1 MAESSPLILVVSD
14 DPHLTAEFVY
24 AFPEDVTVAFAP
36 NARAALSTMSETIP
50 SLVIADIRT
59 GSAGGYGLS
68 REMSATDR
76 LKAVPKLML
85 LERAQDSW
93 LSKQAGAT
101 DYVVKPI
108 PADELVE
115 RALDLA
121 SQPVS

>member
-1 MAESSPLILVVSD
+1 MAESSPVILVVSD
-14 DPHLTAEFVY
+14 DPHLSAEFAY
-24 AFPEDVTVAFAP
+24 AFPDDVTVSFTL
-36 NARAALSTMSETIP
+36 NAREALVSLSETIP
-50 SLVIADIRT
+50 SVVITDIRT

-68 REMSATDR
+68 REMSANDR
-76 LKAVPKLML
+76 LKAIPRLML

-108 PADELVE
+108 PADELVR
-115 RALDLA
+115 RALELA